1 MICLYLLIGMVAQ
14 EAAKWIVSD
23 DAVEFRVGC
32 PISVQPPPESTL
44 NHTLNQQTKIR
55 AAGLDHS
62 ATNGGQ
68 VAVSQSVSVFAQ
80 HAEKLPA
87 LLTALAEHGA
97 IGGCLLFAKTKSRC
111 NWLVKKLQAQ
121 HMDGAATRTGGG
133 GGGAGSVPTCRWIR
147 ALHSGLSQPIRE
159 QTLLGYLARLSI
171 FLSWASGDT
180 TVVHRG
186 QISESSVND
195 CIYHTF
201 QHYF

>member
-1 MICLYLLIGMVAQ
+1 MVAQ

-23 DAVEFRVGC
+23 DAVEFRVG

-55 AAGLDHS
+55 ATGLDR
-62 ATNGGQ
+62 ATNGGH

-121 HMDGAATRTGGG
+121 HMDGAATRRTGG

-159 QTLLGYLARLSI
+159 QTLLGYVDYLS
-171 FLSWASGDT
+171 FCPGQVSGDT
-180 TVVHRG
+180 STSG
-186 QISESSVND
+186 SD
-195 CIYHTF
+195 L
-201 QHYF
+201 